1 MIGYL
6 FLSIA
11 LIAGVTKGYCG
22 KRISGKITT
31 LADSALV
38 NTVRMFLCIVIG
50 LLLLFVQ
57 KGFSSLEV
65 SRTTLL
71 ISMLSGVC
79 SALFVISWLFAVKQ
93 SAYMMVEVF
102 LLDGK

>member
-6 FLSIA
+6 FLGIA
-11 LIAGVTKGYCG
+11 LLAGVTKGYCG

-50 LLLLFVQ
+50 LLLLFAQ
-57 KGFSSLEV
+57 EGFSALAI
-65 SRTTLL
+65 SRTTLFV
-71 ISMLSGVC
+71 SMLSGVC
-79 SALFVISWLFAVKQ
+79 SALFRSCITIL
-93 SAYMMVEVF
+93 Y
-102 LLDGK
+102 